1 MPARL
6 DAVFARLSAA
16 GLKLKPRKCS
26 LFARETEYLGHIVSE
41 AGICVNPDKVSAV
54 RDWPVPQT
62 ESEVRSFLGTASYYR
77 RFV

>member
-1 MPARL
+1 VAFSGRNVLDDVVVFARNEQEMLGRL

-41 AGICVNPDKVSAV
+41 AGIRVNPD
-54 RDWPVPQT
+54 
-62 ESEVRSFLGTASYYR
+62 
-77 RFV
+77 